1 MRQGLLLLGLWLVA
15 VPALAE
21 TGTVGS
27 DAEARRLLDAMTEA
41 GRTLDYDGVFVYRR
55 NHHMDA
61 MRIIHKSEDGRERE
75 RLISLS
81 GHAREVI
88 RNDESVTCIFP
99 DDQSVRV
106 ERSRPYQLLSSQ
118 FPSSVDKLA
127 DSYVFKMAGTGRTAG
142 RDAQIIEIVP
152 RDHFRYGYRLWLD
165 EESHLLLKSELLNE
179 EGKPMEQFM
188 FTQLEIVD
196 SIPDSLLEPTITGI
210 DYSWYENPDDS
221 HDPASN
227 DEWKVGWLPAG
238 FSVTDRSDEL
248 LADSPRPVH
257 HMVVSDGLTLVSVFV
272 ERVSE
277 QGAVRVGPSKL
288 GAVHAFAREMDDHQ
302 IMVIGEVPAITVRKV
317 ADTVSLRP

>member
-1 MRQGLLLLGLWLVA
+1 MWRSLWLLGLWLVVA
-15 VPALAE
+15 PALAE
-21 TGTVGS
+21 SEPGDS
-27 DAEARRLLDAMTEA
+27 DAGARRLLDAMTEA
-41 GRTLDYDGVFVYRR
+41 GRTLDYEGVFVYRR

-88 RNDESVTCIFP
+88 RNDKSVTCIFP

-142 RDAQIIEIVP
+142 RDAQIIEITP

-165 EESHLLLKSELLNE
+165 EGSHLLLKSELLNE
-179 EGKPMEQFM
+179 DGKPLEQFM

-196 SIPDSLLEPTITGI
+196 SIPESLLEPTITGS

-221 HDPASN
+221 HEPVSE
-227 DEWKVGWLPAG
+227 DEWEVGWLPAG
-238 FSVTDRSDEL
+238 FSVTNRSGEL

-257 HMVVSDGLTLVSVFV
+257 HMVVSDGLALVSVFV
-272 ERVSE
+272 ERISDE
-277 QGAVRVGPSKL
+277 DAARVGPSKL
-288 GAVHAFAREMDDHQ
+288 GAVHAFARQADEHQ

-317 ADTVSLRP
+317 ADGVSHAP

>member
-1 MRQGLLLLGLWLVA
+1 MRRSLWLLSLCLVV
-15 VPALAE
+15 VPALADSGAGD
-21 TGTVGS
+21 T

-55 NHHMDA
+55 NHQMDA

-88 RNDESVTCIFP
+88 RNEKSVTCIFP

-127 DSYVFKMAGTGRTAG
+127 DSYVFKTAGTGRTAG

-196 SIPDSLLEPTITGI
+196 SIPDSLLEPAITGS

-221 HDPASN
+221 HKPASE
-227 DEWKVGWLPAG
+227 DEWKIGWLPAG

-257 HMVVSDGLTLVSVFV
+257 HMVVSDGLALVSVFV
-272 ERVSE
+272 ERVSDQE
-277 QGAVRVGPSKL
+277 AARVGPSKL
-288 GAVHAFAREMDDHQ
+288 GAVHAFARHADKHQ
-302 IMVIGEVPAITVRKV
+302 IMVIGEVPAITVRRV
-317 ADTVSLRP
+317 ADGISQQP